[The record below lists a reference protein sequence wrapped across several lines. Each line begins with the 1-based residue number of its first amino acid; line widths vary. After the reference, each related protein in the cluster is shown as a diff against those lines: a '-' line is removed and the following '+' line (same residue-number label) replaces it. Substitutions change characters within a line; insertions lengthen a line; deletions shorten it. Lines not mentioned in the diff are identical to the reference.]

1 MTNKTIIL
9 YKTRPAIII
18 SSSDG
23 KFEIETENG
32 IKKVREKDFIV
43 LAENNSESL
52 KAIIS
57 AECPEPDFSDLREFF
72 ECGTA
77 NFFEIVELA
86 WSDLKA
92 HELWSAWKTIC
103 ASNLF
108 IAESPDQPIKI
119 RSEEEVN
126 EILKKQEEKESAEK
140 ERDEFINS
148 FTKCVKQNSD
158 EEFDLKKYSH
168 FLQELEAYALEKTNK
183 SKVLKDAHLK
193 ENIETAHRAL
203 IKTGFWKQEKNPY
216 PTRAGIPLNTS
227 KMKLPEPNFDF
238 DFLDLT
244 NITAYAIDSAE
255 STDPDDAICFDG
267 EHLWIHVANPG
278 DTITPD
284 SKADLDARSRGST
297 LYIPEGISRM
307 LGEEAVTNFA
317 LGLTPTSHA
326 LSFKLKLDE
335 YAQIVSVDVL
345 RTLVKVKCI
354 TYIDADKEKENPDL
368 KALFEIADKNRQK
381 REDAGAVEI
390 KMPKVKITVKNEDD
404 TQKVYIDEFEKTE
417 SFLMVK
423 EMMLLAGEAAA
434 RFAFKNNIPFQFI
447 SQEAPG
453 LPKKL
458 PQGLAG
464 EYRKRKSMR
473 PRSVGTIP
481 AMHSALGISMY
492 SQVTSPL
499 RRYGDLIAHQQL
511 LKFIDGKELMLT
523 DDLLMRIGAGDIAAR
538 NCGLA
543 DRNSKQHW
551 KLIYLLQNPE
561 WTGEAVVLESLK
573 KSVRICIPSLAYET
587 EVNLGKEL
595 SINEVIKVKAENID
609 IAKLTVRFALV

>member
-1 MTNKTIIL
+1 MATNKIVL
-9 YKTRPAIII
+9 YKTRPAIIV
-18 SSSDG
+18 SSTAG

-32 IKKVREKDFIV
+32 IKKVREKDFI
-43 LAENNSESL
+43 LLTENNTETL
-52 KAIIS
+52 KNILS
-57 AECPEPDFSDLREFF
+57 AKCPEADFSDIREFF
-72 ECGTA
+72 EEGTA
-77 NFFEIVELA
+77 QFHELIELA
-86 WSDLKA
+86 WEDLKP
-92 HELWSAWKTIC
+92 HEFWSAWRCVC
-103 ASNLF
+103 ASPLF
-108 IAESPDQPIKI
+108 VAESPDLPIKI

-140 ERDEFINS
+140 ERDEFIEA
-148 FTKCVKQNSD
+148 FCKCVKQNSED
-158 EEFDLKKYSH
+158 KFNLKKYSH

-203 IKTGFWKQEKNPY
+203 IKTGFWNLEKNPY
-216 PTRAGIPLNTS
+216 PTRAGIPLSSS

-244 NITAYAIDSAE
+244 HITSYAIDSAE

-307 LGEEAVTNFA
+307 LGEEAVANFA

-335 YAQIVSVDVL
+335 QAQILSVDVL

-354 TYIDADKEKENPDL
+354 TYIDADKEKEEPGL
-368 KALFEIADKNRQK
+368 KALFEIADKNRKK

-390 KMPKVKITVKNEDD
+390 KMPEVKISVKTEDD
-404 TQKVYIDEFEKTE
+404 KQIVSIDEFEKTE

-447 SQEAPG
+447 SQEAPEI
-453 LPKKL
+453 PKKL

-464 EYRKRKSMR
+464 EYRKRKAMR

-511 LKFIDGKELMLT
+511 LKFIDGKELMPS

-538 NCGLA
+538 NCGMA

-561 WTGEAVVLESLK
+561 WTGEAIVLESLK
-573 KSVRICIPSLAYET
+573 KSVRVSIPSLAYET
-587 EVNLGKEL
+587 EINLGKEL
-595 SINEVIKVKAENID
+595 SVNEKITVKAEDID
-609 IAKLTVRFALV
+609 IAKLSVRFVPV